1 MRVDLI
7 KHIVKLKILEVWSV
21 RLRLEYRI
29 INSIIR
35 RLSNI
40 FILEFWCQKFHLLS
54 ASFNWE
60 NQSFTTAV
68 TLRPKLKELLKHSTA
83 EISKSS

>member
-21 RLRLEYRI
+21 RLEYRI
-29 INSIIR
+29 INSIIH

-83 EISKSS
+83 KISKSS